1 MYASCLLDHAN
12 HRGIRITGSRSLL
25 DLYRSIARKQGILRS
40 VVDTVAGYS
49 NNNGN
54 ERLKWRDWSIVPRN
68 RWWSFWS
75 FKECLFFWFLF
86 FFFFFGEEG
95 FLTWR
100 RLTFFVCF
108 FNVRDVLNVA
118 GFIVSIRASELR

>member
-1 MYASCLLDHAN
+1 MMILL
-12 HRGIRITGSRSLL
+12 IV
-25 DLYRSIARKQGILRS
+25 QGMP
-40 VVDTVAGYS
+40 V
-49 NNNGN
+49 
-54 ERLKWRDWSIVPRN
+54 
-68 RWWSFWS
+68 
-75 FKECLFFWFLF
+75 FLIP